1 MKRGLALI
9 LSLIMVLSLCAC
21 GSETSTTDTNNNSSS
36 DDIFNKQESTQGA
49 ETTDAGNGVVEVT
62 DILDE
67 NLDYTTVNEYLDTI
81 KSGDPITLNVYSD
94 TMNDDAGI
102 NPGWFGAILLEKFNV
117 KFNMLTNGDGVLSTR
132 MESRDLGDIVMF
144 GSVTD
149 DYLDAINAGL
159 LYDWEED
166 DLVYDYAPYISAL
179 KDTSLKNAIYRNRS
193 LTDSG
198 KWYGLGNA
206 VSAGGDHQA
215 FMYGPWIRYDL
226 YKQIGSPEIS
236 TLEDFV
242 DVLAKMKEICPTD
255 DEGNETYGVT
265 LHTSWD
271 GTMVM
276 YVKATAA
283 LYGWDEHCM
292 GIYNVT
298 TDEFQGTLEENGMYY
313 RCLKFYNELYRKGL
327 VDPNSSTNTWDNVS
341 ANMANGTTF
350 FDIFNYVGDAY
361 YNTEDHLSQ
370 GKMVAPVAAA
380 DQHNIVYGLN
390 SYGGNYC
397 WTIGAN
403 TNYPELCM
411 IIINWMYT
419 PEGVMTMNYGP
430 QCDNNDPNDSD
441 GCWYY
446 DEDKAP
452 HLTELGTA
460 MQADRE
466 TTFPAGS
473 EYIYEGVSN
482 FDKGVPYMNSTTWD
496 ADATN
501 PETVI
506 RDASGNITSSWTYNQ
521 DNWPDNAAT
530 NQTYDIFNEFC
541 ADYSDA
547 DNGIEITSF
556 QDYIDTYVDWALVP
570 GTTYAEAKKEKL
582 FKAEF
587 NLVADEIVTASWQAI
602 YAESEEEFE
611 QIWKDMVAKA
621 NDLGYADCL
630 AWSEEQADI
639 RRELATAA
647 K

>member
-1 MKRGLALI
+1 MKRVLALV
-9 LSLIMVLSLCAC
+9 LALVLVLSLCAC
-21 GSETSTTDTNNNSSS
+21 GDNPSSDSTTDTEG
-36 DDIFNKQESTQGA
+36 DIFAQKTEQGSQIDPGSG
-49 ETTDAGNGVVEVT
+49 EVEVT
-62 DILDE
+62 DIDNDE
-67 NLDYTTVNEYLDTI
+67 LDYSNVDAYLETI
-81 KSGDPITLNVYSD
+81 KSGDSITLNVYSD

-102 NPGWFGAILLEKFNV
+102 NPGWFGEILLEKFNV

-144 GSVTD
+144 GSVAD

-166 DLVYDYAPYISAL
+166 DLVYEYAPYISAL
-179 KDTSLKNAIYRNRS
+179 KDGALKNAIYRNRS

-206 VSAGGDHQA
+206 VSAGGDHQS

-226 YKQIGSPEIS
+226 YEQIGSPEVS
-236 TLEDFV
+236 TLEDFI
-242 DVLAKMKEICPTD
+242 DILEKMKEICPTD

-292 GIYNVT
+292 GIYNVM

-313 RCLKFYNELYRKGL
+313 RCLKFYNELYRRGL
-327 VDPNSSTNTWDNVS
+327 MDPNSSTNTWDQVS

-350 FDIFNYVGDAY
+350 FDIFNYVGDSY
-361 YNTEDHLSQ
+361 YNTEAHLSD
-370 GKMVAPVAAA
+370 GKMVAPIAAA

-419 PEGVMTMNYGP
+419 PEGVMVMNYGP
-430 QCDNNDPNDSD
+430 QCDDNDPNDSD

-446 DEDKAP
+446 DENKAP
-452 HLTELGTA
+452 HLTELGTS
-460 MQADRE
+460 MQADRD
-466 TTFPAGS
+466 TQFPSGS
-473 EYIYEGVSN
+473 KYIYEGQAS

-501 PETVI
+501 PDTVVY
-506 RDASGNITSSWTYNQ
+506 DANGNVISSWTYNQ
-521 DNWPDNAAT
+521 ENWPDNAT
-530 NQTYDIFNEFC
+530 INSSYEIYNKFCETYTDE
-541 ADYSDA
+541 A
-547 DNGIEITSF
+547 NGIVVNNF
-556 QDYIDTYVDWALVP
+556 QDYIDNYVDWALVP
-570 GTTYAEAKKEKL
+570 GTTYSEGKKEKL
-582 FKAEF
+582 FKVTF
-587 NLVADEIVTASWQAI
+587 STVADTITTYSWRAI

-611 QIWKDMVAKA
+611 QIWDEMVATA
-621 NDLGYADCL
+621 EEYGYAECL

-639 RRELATAA
+639 RRELAVAA
-647 K
+647 KEE